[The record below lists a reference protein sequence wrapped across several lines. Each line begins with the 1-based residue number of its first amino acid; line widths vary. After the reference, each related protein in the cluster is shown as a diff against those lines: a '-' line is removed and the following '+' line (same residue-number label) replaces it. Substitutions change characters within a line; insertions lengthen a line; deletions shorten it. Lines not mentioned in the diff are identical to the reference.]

1 MKTSEATNE
10 ISLDLAKAQGVLSNP
25 TKDGFNPGYKSK
37 YATLDTALNIVRECL
52 SKHNIAVVQATRIEG
67 NLLMLDTRLT
77 HKSGQWIEAE
87 YPVCAFPAKQ
97 PEMGSALTYS
107 RRYSMFSLVGI
118 AGEEDDDANAAVSA
132 VSAPKRTAK
141 AEMFD
146 IQKSIKERDRLMGL
160 LAQCFSTK
168 QLGEWSVEHSIT
180 LSCLQTADREAMK
193 LAYVDQQT
201 LIKGKDAA

>member
-1 MKTSEATNE
+1 
-10 ISLDLAKAQGVLSNP
+10 
-25 TKDGFNPGYKSK
+25 
-37 YATLDTALNIVRECL
+37 
-52 SKHNIAVVQATRIEG
+52 
-67 NLLMLDTRLT
+67 MLDTRLT

-97 PEMGSALTYS
+97 QEMGSALTYS

-160 LAQCFSTK
+160 LSLCFSTK

-180 LSCLQTADREAMK
+180 LSCLQPADREAMK